1 MHYFIK
7 SLDIFPVTNT
17 PLKFMTLIEYLI
29 LSRGYSE
36 KKVKSNVECE
46 IFQSILEEA
55 LEAYDSE
62 IVHELSSNIPEDMEK
77 NVEEI
82 VRWVQ
87 TNADN
92 SAE

>member
-1 MHYFIK
+1 MNERLK
-7 SLDIFPVTNT
+7 ST
-17 PLKFMTLIEYLI
+17 TLIKYLI
-29 LSRGYSE
+29 LSRGYNE

-55 LEAYDSE
+55 LEAYDPE

-82 VRWVQ
+82 VHWVQ
-87 TNADN
+87 TNSDN
-92 SAE
+92 SS